1 MKISV
6 DKLQHHPL
14 NRLIYNLSDIDSLV
28 ESISQVGLLQP
39 LTVNQNF
46 QVISGNRRFESIK
59 RLGWK
64 EVEVNQ
70 IEVNTTEEIL
80 LLIHFNKQRVKTIK
94 ELLSEYDHLR
104 YYYKSDRTEKVKNV
118 REIVADDIK
127 ISDGQLARILFIR
140 KHNPEMI
147 DLIDKGILTVNQSYL
162 QSQRSVK
169 EHQSLTGL
177 IDIENNENVHRDNF
191 TFYQKSSNKMDEIG
205 DGEIQTIFT
214 SPPYY
219 KKRLYYGNG
228 GLGNEKT
235 HHEFVDNL
243 VDHLKDCYRVL
254 NKRGSF
260 FLNLGDTFVDGNLQ
274 NIPHRVILKLQEQ
287 NWILRNTIIFKKTNP
302 KPSSSKSN
310 LTPSYEFIFHLV
322 KSLNY
327 EYEPTFSPISQLTK
341 PSLPPRHRTDKIVNS
356 KTVSPYFPDVHGK
369 NMGDYWD
376 ESVVKSAVANQTK
389 YNGVEHP
396 AMFPEQIV
404 YLPILQTSVYP
415 FLGNGGIN
423 SKVIDPFAGSLTVF
437 DVVTKINKEYGTNLN
452 FIGYDVKKYFK

>member
-14 NRLIYNLSDIDSLV
+14 NREIYNLSDIDSLM
-28 ESISQVGLLQP
+28 ESITQVGLLQP
-39 LTVNQNF
+39 LTVNQNL

-59 RLGWK
+59 RLGWMD
-64 EVEVNQ
+64 VEVNQ

-80 LLIHFNKQRVKTIK
+80 LLIHFNKQRVKSIN

-104 YYYKSDRTEKVKNV
+104 DYYKSDRTGKVKNV
-118 REIVADDIK
+118 REVVADNIK

-147 DLIDKGILTVNQSYL
+147 DLIDKGIMTVNQSYL

-169 EHQSLTGL
+169 EHQSLTGVF
-177 IDIENNENVHRDNF
+177 ENVNNEISYRDNF
-191 TFYQKSSNKMDEIG
+191 TFYQKSSNRMDEIG
-205 DGEIQTIFT
+205 DGDIQTIFT

-219 KKRLYYGNG
+219 KKRLYDGNG

-235 HHEFVDNL
+235 PEEFVSNL

-260 FLNLGDTFVDGNLQ
+260 FLNLGDTFIDGNLQ
-274 NIPHRVILKLQEQ
+274 NIPHRVVLKLQEQ
-287 NWILRNTIIFKKTNP
+287 NWILRNTIIWKKTNP
-302 KPSSSKSN
+302 KPSSSKTN

-327 EYEPTFSPISQLTK
+327 EYEPTLSPISQFTK

-356 KTVSPYFPDVHGK
+356 KTVSPYLPDLLGK
-369 NMGDYWD
+369 NLGDYWD
-376 ESVVKSAVANQTK
+376 EGIVKSAVVNQKK

-415 FLGNGGIN
+415 YLGNGGVN
-423 SKVIDPFAGSLTVF
+423 STILDPFSGSLTVY
-437 DVVTKINKEYGTNLN
+437 DVCNKINSEYGTNLN
-452 FIGYDVKKYFK
+452 FVGYDVKKYFK